1 MCCWRSVVP
10 CLSLALP
17 WGRVHIYRMDFVIHP
32 LPSLAGFRY
41 EVIILKYLQQPLLV
55 PSHTITSLYWTP
67 GLELRSPVTRPI
79 FMRSLLTAG
88 QGSISHQSLMFTCFT
103 FYGCWGNNIVKF
115 MFRRSWD
122 WKKNSAY
129 KHIYIHIYDIILFF
143 LLFCNISSKFLD
155 LNLTTCYQKLLIV
168 WSSLT
173 CLKGSQKPNNACP
186 WFYLF
191 MNPEL
196 SYLQ

>member
-1 MCCWRSVVP
+1 MAIRLLVRIKVGARLISVFRDNSREETPACWQCGSRVPVLFIYISLTSGHQVIYTPFLPSVYIWDVCCWRSVVP

-103 FYGCWGNNIVKF
+103 FYGC
-115 MFRRSWD
+115 
-122 WKKNSAY
+122 
-129 KHIYIHIYDIILFF
+129 
-143 LLFCNISSKFLD
+143 
-155 LNLTTCYQKLLIV
+155 
-168 WSSLT
+168 
-173 CLKGSQKPNNACP
+173 
-186 WFYLF
+186 
-191 MNPEL
+191 
-196 SYLQ
+196 